1 LDYCFGKIEYN
12 IQLQQIIKL
21 KKVVGNIILPPEEEM
36 ENGIFS
42 ELLTAIWKNDG
53 TLFKCPERNYRM
65 WRMFNK

>member
-1 LDYCFGKIEYN
+1 LDYYFGKIEYN

-21 KKVVGNIILPPEEEM
+21 KKMVGNIILPPEEEM

-42 ELLTAIWKNDG
+42 DLLTALWKNGG
-53 TLFKCPERNYRM
+53 TPFKCSECNYRM